1 MTQEQVN
8 RGRNY
13 LKRLSCK
20 RKLEFNE
27 EVVKEEMSIFFF
39 GYKKPQDILYKCEE
53 CFRKE
58 IQREDIDT
66 FITYGESPYKIF
78 LSKGNKESDFSNFCV
93 ECKTQLYIIRPK
105 GTVTLD
111 FE

>member
-8 RGRNY
+8 RGKDY
-13 LKRLSCK
+13 LKLLSCV

-27 EVVKEEMSIFFF
+27 ENKKEMSIFFF
-39 GYKKPQDILYKCEE
+39 GYKKPRDILYKCEE

-58 IQREDIDT
+58 IQREDIDS
-66 FITYGESPYKIF
+66 FLTYGQSSYETF
-78 LSKGNKESDFSNFCV
+78 LSNKKKESYLYNYCV
-93 ECKTQLYIIRPK
+93 ECKIRLYIIRPK
-105 GTVTLD
+105 GTVELD